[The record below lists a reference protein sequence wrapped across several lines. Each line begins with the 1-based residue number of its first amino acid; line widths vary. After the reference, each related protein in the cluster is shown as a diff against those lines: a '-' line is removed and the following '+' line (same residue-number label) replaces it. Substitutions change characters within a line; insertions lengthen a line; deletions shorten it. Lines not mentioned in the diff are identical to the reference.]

1 MLHWSCFAPNKS
13 QKSPSIG
20 KKCPEGRKVI
30 KPNEVEGT
38 HRIASVSVF
47 SGLVCKVST
56 SSSTIYI
63 VYTLTIFWVIVTLFP
78 FAKSHSFGCTY
89 IVVDFAMIGR
99 RRLIR
104 QTKSEPPN
112 TDWGWVVFV
121 SSLHLRSLSQ
131 FWKKNINTH
140 VHFNQ

>member
-1 MLHWSCFAPNKS
+1 MLAAVCWRQMKSKIDNNRHFSRTYKDGRPKLTNVTLIVHFAPNKS

-56 SSSTIYI
+56 SSSTIYMCI
-63 VYTLTIFWVIVTLFP
+63 L
-78 FAKSHSFGCTY
+78 
-89 IVVDFAMIGR
+89 
-99 RRLIR
+99 
-104 QTKSEPPN
+104 
-112 TDWGWVVFV
+112 
-121 SSLHLRSLSQ
+121 
-131 FWKKNINTH
+131 
-140 VHFNQ
+140 